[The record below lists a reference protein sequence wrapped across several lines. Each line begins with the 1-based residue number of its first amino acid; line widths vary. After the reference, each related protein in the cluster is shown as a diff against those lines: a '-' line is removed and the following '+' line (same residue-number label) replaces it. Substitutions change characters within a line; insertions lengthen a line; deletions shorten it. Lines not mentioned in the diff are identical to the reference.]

1 MDYKLRLIGTII
13 MIPSGFLTLVW
24 LYGLISALNPP
35 YPSYDLGPLI
45 FFAALTI
52 VGFLV
57 LRQGENNLNLLQHG
71 TSLALSQLREKG
83 YIDSFDL
90 SNKLRKPVLE
100 IRKML
105 SYAQKEGIIPFDA
118 NIK

>member
-1 MDYKLRLIGTII
+1 MNGSTAAWFALIGFL
-13 MIPSGFLTLVW
+13 SLFVCGFFDQE
-24 LYGLISALNPP
+24 I
-35 YPSYDLGPLI
+35 
-45 FFAALTI
+45 
-52 VGFLV
+52 
-57 LRQGENNLNLLQHG
+57 
-71 TSLALSQLREKG
+71 EKG

-105 SYAQKEGIIPFDA
+105 SYAQKEGIFPFDA